1 MTWWLLLKVVLY
13 DRGQGIPLP
22 LLPLLLPVQAPLRP
36 QRLLHHSG
44 VGELQGAGVLAG
56 EEGDEKEFSKGGS
69 E

>member
-13 DRGQGIPLP
+13 DRGQGIPLLS
-22 LLPLLLPVQAPLRP
+22 LLPLLPVQAPLRP

-56 EEGDEKEFSKGGS
+56 EEGDEGEFCKGGDK
-69 E
+69 